1 MVGAGPRGP
10 GTDAGINRPRQAF
23 SRVKSRRVWN
33 WRTQRARRARFEAE
47 LLPHL
52 QALYRFACTLDAA
65 QEAEDL
71 VQITCAR
78 ALERHASYRLDTNA
92 RAWLF
97 TILRNELISRHRRS
111 ARERSLAK
119 ERALLEADAT
129 AESVELLL
137 LDRRWSEEIRTAL
150 ASLDERY
157 RTPVYLK
164 DVEGFGY
171 REIADVLHCPL
182 GTVMSRLAR
191 GRTLL
196 RALLLQQATER
207 GFVRARIDVPR
218 VKESM

>member
-1 MVGAGPRGP
+1 M
-10 GTDAGINRPRQAF
+10 
-23 SRVKSRRVWN
+23 WN

-52 QALYRFACTLDAA
+52 RALYRFALALDAA
-65 QEAEDL
+65 DEAEDL

-78 ALERHASYRLDTNA
+78 ALEHHGRYRLDTNA

-97 TILRNELISRHRRS
+97 TILRNELVSRRRRG
-111 ARERSLAK
+111 ARERSLAT
-119 ERALLEADAT
+119 ERALLEADEA
-129 AESVELLL
+129 ADSVELLL
-137 LDRRWSEEIRTAL
+137 LDQRWSEEIRTAL
-150 ASLDERY
+150 ATLDERY

-196 RALLLQQATER
+196 RALLLRQATER
-207 GFVRARIDVPR
+207 GFVRVPSGPR
-218 VKESM
+218 RATESM

>member
-1 MVGAGPRGP
+1 M
-10 GTDAGINRPRQAF
+10 
-23 SRVKSRRVWN
+23 WH
-33 WRTQRARRARFEAE
+33 WRTQRARRARFEAD

-52 QALYRFACTLDAA
+52 GALQRFAHALDAVD
-65 QEAEDL
+65 EAEDL

-78 ALERHASYRLDTNA
+78 ALEHHGSYRPDSNL

-97 TILRNELISRHRRS
+97 TILRNELVSRRRRLE
-111 ARERSLAK
+111 RERSLRS
-119 ERALLEADAT
+119 ERALLEAEAR

-137 LDRRWSEEIRTAL
+137 LDARWADEIRTAL
-150 ASLDERY
+150 ASLAERF

-164 DVEGFGY
+164 DVEGFSY

-196 RALLLQQATER
+196 RALLLRQATER
-207 GFVRARIDVPR
+207 GFVRADEPVR
-218 VKESM
+218 KSL

>member
-1 MVGAGPRGP
+1 M
-10 GTDAGINRPRQAF
+10 
-23 SRVKSRRVWN
+23 WH

-52 QALYRFACTLDAA
+52 GALHRFACTLQAA
-65 QEAEDL
+65 DEADDL

-78 ALERHASYRLDTNA
+78 ALEHQASYRPDSNV

-97 TILRNELISRHRRS
+97 TILRNELVSRRRRLE
-111 ARERSLAK
+111 RERSLAS
-119 ERALLEADAT
+119 ERALLESDAMT
-129 AESVELLL
+129 QSVELLL
-137 LDRRWSEEIRTAL
+137 LDQRWADEIRTAL
-150 ASLDERY
+150 ATLAERY
-157 RTPVYLK
+157 RTPIYLK

-196 RALLLQQATER
+196 RALLLRQATER
-207 GFVRARIDVPR
+207 GLVRAAGPAEPSRLA
-218 VKESM
+218 KESR

>member
-1 MVGAGPRGP
+1 M
-10 GTDAGINRPRQAF
+10 
-23 SRVKSRRVWN
+23 WN

-47 LLPHL
+47 LVPHL
-52 QALYRFACTLDAA
+52 PALYRFACALEAA
-65 QEAEDL
+65 DEAEDL

-78 ALERHASYRLDTNA
+78 ALERHTSYRLDTHV

-97 TILRNELISRHRRS
+97 TILRNELVSRRRRS
-111 ARERSLAK
+111 ARERSLAS

-150 ASLDERY
+150 ASIDERY
-157 RTPVYLK
+157 RTPIYLK
-164 DVEGFGY
+164 DVEGFRY
-171 REIADVLHCPL
+171 VDIANVLHCPL

-196 RALLLQQATER
+196 RALLLRQATER
-207 GFVRARIDVPR
+207 GFVRAERRSDSAPR
-218 VKESM
+218 KESM

>member
-1 MVGAGPRGP
+1 M
-10 GTDAGINRPRQAF
+10 
-23 SRVKSRRVWN
+23 WN

-47 LLPHL
+47 FVPHL
-52 QALYRFACTLDAA
+52 GALYRFACTLQAA
-65 QEAEDL
+65 DDAEDL
-71 VQITCAR
+71 VQTTCAR
-78 ALERHASYRLDTNA
+78 ALEHHASYRPDTNA

-97 TILRNELISRHRRS
+97 TILRNELISRRRRHE
-111 ARERSLAK
+111 RERSLAS

-129 AESVELLL
+129 SESVELLL

-171 REIADVLHCPL
+171 RAIADVLHCPL

-196 RALLLQQATER
+196 RALLLRQATER
-207 GFVRARIDVPR
+207 GFVPR
-218 VKESM
+218 ERRTESM